1 MSAGRLRRLLFGSEE
16 STVRGMRRKITATAL
31 IACTLILAAVICG
44 INLLSWDETCHRLD
58 TLLDYLEETDGE
70 LSNLAGDYDTPGSE
84 YLLEVPYDTRYF
96 SVTLDDEGDVIGSNM
111 DSIASIPDAN
121 AADMAREV
129 VASGKRRGFEGTY
142 RYRIVDT
149 MDGTTVFFLYAYNDL
164 AYFHS
169 FMGASIMM
177 GLLGLVAFIA
187 IVLPFSNTAT
197 RPVEEAQQE
206 QRRFVTDASHEL
218 RTPLSIIQSA
228 VDVIEIEN
236 GESEWTQSIHN
247 QTKRLEDL
255 TNKLVALAKADEGT
269 SSLKL
274 ADMDLSRAAMEIAED
289 FEAVSQAQG
298 KPFTTDIQT
307 DVMVK
312 ADAGMIGQVISI
324 LLDNAFK
331 HSPEKAKVSFKV
343 ERTSPH
349 HAAITVANEA
359 EGIAPGEHPE
369 FFERFY
375 KADAARTYSGGHGIG
390 LAVVRATARTH
401 GGDVKA
407 SSDGKVLTIRFTL

>member
-1 MSAGRLRRLLFGSEE
+1 MSAGRLKRLLFGSEE
-16 STVRGMRRKITATAL
+16 STVRGMRRKVTVMAL
-31 IACTLILAAVICG
+31 LACTLVLAAVICG
-44 INLLSWDETCHRLD
+44 INLLSWNETCRRLD
-58 TLLDYLEETDGE
+58 TLLDYLEETEGE
-70 LSNLAGDYDTPGSE
+70 LSNLSSDFGSSGSE

-96 SVTLDDEGDVIGSNM
+96 WVTLDNGGDVIASNM
-111 DSIASIPDAN
+111 DSIASIPDKN

-129 VASGKRRGFEGTY
+129 VASGKTRGFEGTY
-142 RYRIVDT
+142 RYRIVD
-149 MDGTTVFFLYAYNDL
+149 MMGGTTVFFLYAYNDL

-187 IVLPFSNTAT
+187 IVLPFSHTAI

-228 VDVIEIEN
+228 VDVIEIEG

-255 TNKLVALAKADEGT
+255 TNKLVALAKADEGK

-274 ADMDLSRAAMEIAED
+274 TDMDLSRAAMEIAED
-289 FEAVSQAQG
+289 FEAVSQARE
-298 KPFTTDIQT
+298 KPFTTDIQEH
-307 DVMVK
+307 VIVR

-343 ERTSPH
+343 ESTSPH
-349 HAAITVANEA
+349 HAAIIVANEA
-359 EGIAPGEHPE
+359 AGIAPGAHPE

-401 GGDVKA
+401 GGDVSA